1 MDLLTKECEVC
12 GTKISKLQSIWNIYL
27 LKTGVNIKCPNCNSE
42 YKTFKS
48 ISFFGYFY
56 TWSGVSFLVFI
67 ITVPIFWDFFE
78 NIFNVKLGEEVWI
91 YTFIIFTII
100 EFVIMTV
107 VPLELIKSKKELE
120 NEQK

>member
-27 LKTGVNIKCPNCNSE
+27 LKTGVNIKCPNCNLE